1 MPQSRKISK
10 RTSGKQA
17 KTATKST
24 ASTKPTAGAK
34 PTASTKART
43 KAGAAAA
50 PKITRTK
57 AGKTKPAQP
66 KATQTKGQRAATSA
80 AADARTE
87 RHPTVA
93 MARGLAEIVEAHGLS
108 ELIVDTPEVTL
119 TLRRASLAPA
129 VPTAQPMVVA
139 APPVMAQPSAPEPR
153 AAAAAPA
160 PAPEPAKEEETHHI
174 VTSPFVGTFYR
185 RPNPDASSY
194 TEVGKRIQKGDV
206 LCIIEAMK
214 LMNEIESDVSGTV
227 VAILIEDAEPVEYG
241 QPLFKVSPN

>member
-24 ASTKPTAGAK
+24 ASTKPKAGAK
-34 PTASTKART
+34 PAASTKT
-43 KAGAAAA
+43 KAAAA
-50 PKITRTK
+50 TAAPKVAKSKATK
-57 AGKTKPAQP
+57 P
-66 KATQTKGQRAATSA
+66 KATKPKGQRADAPA
-80 AADARTE
+80 AADAIIDE
-87 RHPTVA
+87 HPTVS
-93 MARGLAEIVEAHGLS
+93 MVRGLAEIVEAHGLS
-108 ELIVDTPEVTL
+108 ELIVDTPEATL
-119 TLRRASLAPA
+119 TLRRGTAAPA
-129 VPTAQPMVVA
+129 QPVAPALPMAAAVQSAVAQL
-139 APPVMAQPSAPEPR
+139 SAPEPR

-160 PAPEPAKEEETHHI
+160 PAPAPAKEEDDSYHI

-185 RPNPDASSY
+185 RPNPDTSPY

-214 LMNEIESDVSGTV
+214 LMNEIESDVAGTV
-227 VAILIEDAEPVEYG
+227 VAILIEDSEPVEYG